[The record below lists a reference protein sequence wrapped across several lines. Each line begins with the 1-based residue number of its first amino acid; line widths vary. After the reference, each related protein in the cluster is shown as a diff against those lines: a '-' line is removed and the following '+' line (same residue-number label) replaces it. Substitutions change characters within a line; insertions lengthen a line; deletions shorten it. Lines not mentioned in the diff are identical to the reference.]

1 MTTNDIIGSIGVGIT
16 LLAYFLSVFSLIQ
29 KEGALFFWMNIIG
42 SGIACFASVLIE
54 FWPFVVLEGSWVIIS
69 IIGLVKSIKKPQEL
83 T

>member
-29 KEGALFFWMNIIG
+29 KEGALFFWMNILG

>member
-16 LLAYFLSVFSLIQ
+16 LIAYFLSVFSLIQ
-29 KEGALFFWMNIIG
+29 KDAALFFWMNILG

-69 IIGLVKSIKKPQEL
+69 VIGLVKSIKKPQDL
-83 T
+83 A

>member
-29 KEGALFFWMNIIG
+29 KEGVLFFWMNILG

-54 FWPFVVLEGSWVIIS
+54 FWPFVVLEGSWVVIS